1 MECRKV
7 TFTKIIYYIS
17 KILLDK
23 YLQFQY
29 NDKKQR
35 NDNIDLCNLSGLAVQ
50 LGFIL
55 TTLYSSNI
63 NLFPAVFSCFGENA

>member
-1 MECRKV
+1 MECRKEI
-7 TFTKIIYYIS
+7 FTKIIYYIS
-17 KILLDK
+17 KILLNK

-55 TTLYSSNI
+55 TALYSS
-63 NLFPAVFSCFGENA
+63 SFGENA